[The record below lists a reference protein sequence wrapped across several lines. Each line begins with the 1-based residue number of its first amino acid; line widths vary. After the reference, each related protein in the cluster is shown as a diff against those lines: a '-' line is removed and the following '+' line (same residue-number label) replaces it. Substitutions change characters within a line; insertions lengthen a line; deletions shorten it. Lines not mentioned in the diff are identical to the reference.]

1 MGSTGNSTRIVAM
14 GGNRGASPYPP
25 QDRIE
30 YFQISTGGQAG
41 DFGDL
46 GTAQDYPDACS
57 NAHGGLG

>member
-1 MGSTGNSTRIVAM
+1 MGSTGNSTRIVAT
-14 GGNRGASPYPP
+14 GGNRGASPYAP
-25 QDRIE
+25 QDKIE
-30 YFQISTGGQAG
+30 YFNIATGGQAG